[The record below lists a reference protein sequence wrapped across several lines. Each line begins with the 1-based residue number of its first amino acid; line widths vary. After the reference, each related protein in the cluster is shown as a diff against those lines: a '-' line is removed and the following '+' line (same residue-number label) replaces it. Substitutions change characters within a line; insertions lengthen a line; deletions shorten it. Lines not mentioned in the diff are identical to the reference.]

1 MIVTLRES
9 RMPRAGTPK
18 DEIAPLPS
26 LDREGQAAAVRLLP
40 GWFESR

>member
-1 MIVTLRES
+1 
-9 RMPRAGTPK
+9 MPLASDPK

-26 LDREGQAAAVRLLP
+26 LDKEGQAAAARLLP